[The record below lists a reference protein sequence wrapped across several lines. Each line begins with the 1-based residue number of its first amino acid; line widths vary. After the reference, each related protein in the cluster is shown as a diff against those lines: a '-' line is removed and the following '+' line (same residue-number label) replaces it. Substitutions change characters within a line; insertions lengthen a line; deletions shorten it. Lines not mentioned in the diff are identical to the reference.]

1 MKHIPRILKQ
11 IIVISPILWLLEL
24 FQNWLYHSVT
34 GKWGWIYPD
43 SPYHWFS
50 FETLGNWALS
60 VVVIYTVYR
69 IWFIPRY
76 TGVLTRIL
84 VIGAMGVVLEYANG
98 FLYHQFTGSYL
109 FVWEHSRFKYIDFI
123 ALPMWWVNAAVYHF
137 LSLKLV
143 NLHR

>member
-1 MKHIPRILKQ
+1 MKHIPRIFKQ
-11 IIVISPILWLLEL
+11 IIIIAPILWLLEL
-24 FQNWLYHSVT
+24 FQNRLYHTAT
-34 GKWGWIYPD
+34 GQWGWIYPN
-43 SPYHWFS
+43 SPYHWFT

-60 VVVIYTVYR
+60 VAVIYIVYR

-84 VIGAMGVVLEYANG
+84 IIGLMGAVLEFANG
-98 FLYHQFTGSYL
+98 FLYHHFTGSYL
-109 FVWEHSRFKYIDFI
+109 FVWEHSRLKYIDFI
-123 ALPMWWVNAAVYHF
+123 ALPMWWINAAVYHF